1 MLLSQAELTFA
12 MAFFMDFQ
20 TEMTKLQRVQHAAA
34 RLLTTSRKY
43 GHIKYRIYFKI
54 LFLTLKELNDMAP
67 VYISDL
73 M

>member
-1 MLLSQAELTFA
+1 

-34 RLLTTSRKY
+34 RLLTTSAKY

-54 LFLTLKELNDMAP
+54 LLLTLKELYDMAP
-67 VYISDL
+67 TYISDL

>member
-34 RLLTTSRKY
+34 RLLTSSRNY
-43 GHIKYRIYFKI
+43 DLIKYRIHFKI
-54 LFLTLKELNDMAP
+54 LLLTLKELNDMAP
-67 VYISDL
+67 AYISDL